1 MMYSHKMAAAIKVD
15 GKVLREFND
24 VVYVPYGKEYTILV
38 KNLHTVRS
46 IIDIFIDGKNAV
58 PNGLI
63 LGPLQE
69 INLERWI
76 KNGNLLEGNRF
87 KFIERT
93 RKVEQHRGIGIE
105 DGLIRIEH
113 RFERIVPTFNNTN
126 SIPLK
131 NDYYHDYSKVLG
143 IANTSVT
150 CDSSIS
156 HSAYVNMA
164 SCSSLNATSEV
175 GITVPGSHSTQ
186 KFRTGE
192 YFLTESQRHS
202 MIIKLLGETEDN
214 RTVRE
219 PITVKHKPRCQTCGT
234 NNRATAKFCSE
245 CGTSLTMFV

>member
-15 GKVLREFND
+15 GKVLREFSD

-46 IIDIFIDGKNAV
+46 IVDIFVDGENAV
-58 PNGLI
+58 PGGLI

-93 RKVEQHRGIGIE
+93 QKVEQHRGIGIE

-113 RFERIVPTFNNTN
+113 RFERIVQTFNNTN
-126 SIPLK
+126 SMPLK

-143 IANTSVT
+143 SANTVVYT
-150 CDSSIS
+150 SSIA
-156 HSAYVNMA
+156 HSEYTNMA
-164 SCSSLNATSEV
+164 SAVSLNATSEV

-186 KFRTGE
+186 KFRAGE
-192 YFLTESQRHS
+192 YFLTENQRHS

-214 RTVRE
+214 RAIRE
-219 PITVKHKPRCQTCGT
+219 PITVKHRPRCQTCGT

-245 CGTSLTMFV
+245 CGTSLTIFA